1 MNPPP
6 SQFTQSS
13 IPGSQSSPRAT
24 VNTRAGRLRQTAC
37 AILILIGLAWLTGC
51 QGFGAG
57 GTGIAKTPGTLAS
70 NLASLAFGNVTV
82 GKTQSLPAKM
92 TNSGSSS
99 ITISQVGIS
108 GTGFALGGMRA
119 PLTLAAGQSMDF
131 SVTFSPSNSGTANGN
146 VTINSDA
153 SNSTLTIPVSGT
165 GTAVAAG
172 FLTTSS
178 TDLNFGSVTVGSNQS
193 LSTIITNTGDATVT
207 ISQVGLSGAG
217 FIVNGIATPLTLAAG
232 QSTSLDAKFAP
243 VTTGTASWERHH
255 HVGCVE
261 SHAHRHPVRY
271 GNRRPSRDFE
281 FQPDQSELRKCDSGK
296 QSVPFHDNHQHWQRQ
311 RHDLSGL
318 HQRHR
323 LYVERITTPLTLAAG
338 QSTSLAAKFAPT
350 TTGSASG
357 NVTITSNA
365 SNPTLTVSIS
375 GTGTAVPVG
384 TLSSNPTSLGFGN
397 VTVGSNQ
404 SLSTTITNTGSA
416 SVTISQA
423 SISGTGFTL
432 SGITTPLTLTAGQST
447 SLAVKFAPTTT
458 GSASGNVTITS
469 NASNPSLTVSLSG
482 TGTAVPVG
490 TLGSNP
496 TSLGFGNVTVG
507 SNQSLSTT
515 ITNTGS
521 ASVTISQASISGTG
535 FTLSGITTPLTLT
548 AGQSTSLAVKF
559 APTTTGSASGNV
571 TITSNASNPTLTVP
585 VSGTGI
591 AAGQLSAAPN
601 SLNFGNVTVGQN
613 QSLSSTVTNIGGS
626 SVTISQVATSGA
638 GFTFDGNRY
647 ADDTGGGAE
656 RSHQRQVRTYNLGKR
671 QRVTSQLLRTPLT
684 RR

>member
-13 IPGSQSSPRAT
+13 LPGSQSSPRAT

-37 AILILIGLAWLTGC
+37 AILILIGIAWLTGC

-243 VTTGTASWERHH
+243 VTTGTA
-255 HVGCVE
+255 
-261 SHAHRHPVRY
+261 
-271 GNRRPSRDFE
+271 
-281 FQPDQSELRKCDSGK
+281 
-296 QSVPFHDNHQHWQRQ
+296 
-311 RHDLSGL
+311 
-318 HQRHR
+318 
-323 LYVERITTPLTLAAG
+323 
-338 QSTSLAAKFAPT
+338 
-350 TTGSASG
+350 TGSITIASD
-357 NVTITSNA
+357 A
-365 SNPTLTVSIS
+365 SNPTLTVTLS

-384 TLSSNPTSLGFGN
+384 TLNSNPTSLSFGN

-423 SISGTGFTL
+423 
-432 SGITTPLTLTAGQST
+432 P
-447 SLAVKFAPTTT
+447 
-458 GSASGNVTITS
+458 
-469 NASNPSLTVSLSG
+469 
-482 TGTAVPVG
+482 
-490 TLGSNP
+490 
-496 TSLGFGNVTVG
+496 
-507 SNQSLSTT
+507 
-515 ITNTGS
+515 
-521 ASVTISQASISGTG
+521 
-535 FTLSGITTPLTLT
+535 
-548 AGQSTSLAVKF
+548 
-559 APTTTGSASGNV
+559 
-571 TITSNASNPTLTVP
+571 
-585 VSGTGI
+585 
-591 AAGQLSAAPN
+591 SAAP
-601 SLNFGNVTVGQN
+601 
-613 QSLSSTVTNIGGS
+613 
-626 SVTISQVATSGA
+626 A
-638 GFTFDGNRY
+638 
-647 ADDTGGGAE
+647 
-656 RSHQRQVRTYNLGKR
+656 
-671 QRVTSQLLRTPLT
+671 LR
-684 RR
+684 